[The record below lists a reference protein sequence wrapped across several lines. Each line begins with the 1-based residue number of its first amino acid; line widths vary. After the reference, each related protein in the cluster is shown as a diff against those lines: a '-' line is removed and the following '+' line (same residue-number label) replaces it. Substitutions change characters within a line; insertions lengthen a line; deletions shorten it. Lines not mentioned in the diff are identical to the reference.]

1 MSSTPSVEEKKPDA
15 FGGQLDTHTSDVE
28 RRKEKAIYT
37 NEEMQTH
44 SHAQITLPAML
55 LGIGICVGGF
65 LFGYDLGVISG
76 CLIMNPFIDVMG
88 VYDPSSKLANAQGF
102 VLTSD
107 RQSLITALLSAGTFI
122 GALAQAPISDYMG
135 RRMSMLVWATL
146 FSIGAVIQT
155 ASGESSN
162 TDANLGQI
170 VAGRTIA
177 GLGVGALSG
186 LAPLYL
192 AETAPKA
199 IRGAMVSCYQ
209 LFIIAGIAVSYI
221 ILFGT
226 FRITDSSACW
236 RIPVGLQLLWGLL
249 LIVIMIL
256 LPESPRW
263 LLQKER
269 DQEARKVMAKMRGL
283 PVEGG
288 DASPVARQMM
298 EDDVDEMLEGIREE
312 ARTFEG
318 YNYLSGYKLCFTS
331 EQQMWRRTLTGCM
344 LQFLQQL
351 CGQNFY
357 YLYGPTLFKQA
368 NVPLEPLL
376 IQLIFGVVSLIC
388 TVPALLMI
396 EKVGR
401 RKSLI
406 WGAILQAICA
416 FVVAFVG
423 HYGLPHGTNAVAT
436 TPSQK
441 NSANVFIAFAVLHLA
456 FYSMFWGPTPWI
468 FCSENFPQHLR
479 AKCISLCSATNW
491 IWNFLLAFFSNK
503 VADKYG
509 TFIMLI
515 FGSVLVVAAIFSYLA
530 VPELKGLSLEQ
541 VNEMYEDK
549 KLKPWNTTKWQPQTG
564 RDTNRSAI
572 GLSHIIKLGSKKQS
586 QA

>member
-1 MSSTPSVEEKKPDA
+1 MSSTPSVEEKKPDS
-15 FGGQLDTHTSDVE
+15 FGHLDTHTSDVE
-28 RRKEKAIYT
+28 RKQDYKVAYSQDD
-37 NEEMQTH
+37 MQTH

-76 CLIMNPFIDVMG
+76 CLIMNPFINVMG
-88 VYDPSSKLANAQGF
+88 VYDPTAMGANAQGY
-102 VLTSD
+102 VLSAD

-122 GALAQAPISDYMG
+122 GALAQAPISDFMG
-135 RRMSMLVWATL
+135 RRKSMLVWAAT

-162 TDANLGQI
+162 TAANVGQI

-209 LFIIAGIAVSYI
+209 LFIIAGICVSYI

-226 FRITDSSACW
+226 YRIKESSACW

-249 LIVIMIL
+249 LIVIML
-256 LPESPRW
+256 ALPESPRW

-269 DQEARKVMAKMRGL
+269 DQEARKVMARMRGL
-283 PVEGG
+283 PLEGG
-288 DASPVARQMM
+288 DASPIARQMM
-298 EDDVDEMLEGIREE
+298 EEDVTEMLEGIREE

-318 YNYLSGYKLCFTS
+318 YNYLTGYKLCFS
-331 EQQMWRRTLTGCM
+331 GEQQMWRRTLTGCM

-357 YLYGPTLFKQA
+357 YLYGPTLFVKA
-368 NVPLEPLL
+368 NVNLEPLL

-423 HYGLPHGTNAVAT
+423 HYGIPQGQGQKAT

-491 IWNFLLAFFSNK
+491 IWNFLLSFFSNK
-503 VADKYG
+503 IADKYNS
-509 TFIMLI
+509 FIMLI
-515 FGSVLVVAAIFSYLA
+515 FGSVLIVAAIFSYLA

-549 KLKPWNTTKWQPQTG
+549 RLKPWNTSKWQPQTG

-572 GLSHIIKLGSKKQS
+572 GLSHILKLGSKKQS
-586 QA
+586 QV

>member
-15 FGGQLDTHTSDVE
+15 YGHLDTHTTDVE
-28 RRKEKAIYT
+28 RKQDYKSAYSQDD
-37 NEEMQTH
+37 MQTH

-76 CLIMNPFIDVMG
+76 CLIMNPFIRVMG
-88 VYDPSSKLANAQGF
+88 IYDPSDMHANAEGY
-102 VLTSD
+102 VLSDD

-135 RRMSMLVWATL
+135 RRKSMLVWAAT

-155 ASGESSN
+155 ASGESADSA
-162 TDANLGQI
+162 AN
-170 VAGRTIA
+170 
-177 GLGVGALSG
+177 VG
-186 LAPLYL
+186 
-192 AETAPKA
+192 
-199 IRGAMVSCYQ
+199 IC
-209 LFIIAGIAVSYI
+209 VSYI

-226 FRITDSSACW
+226 YRIKESSACW

-249 LIVIMIL
+249 LIAIML
-256 LPESPRW
+256 ALPESPRW

-269 DQEARKVMAKMRGL
+269 DQEARKVMARMRGL
-283 PVEGG
+283 PLDGN

-298 EDDVDEMLEGIREE
+298 EEDVDEMLEGIREE

-318 YNYLSGYKLCFTS
+318 YNYLTGYKLCFS
-331 EQQMWRRTLTGCM
+331 GEQQMWRRTLTGCM

-401 RKSLI
+401 RKSLV
-406 WGAILQAICA
+406 WGAILQALCA
-416 FVVAFVG
+416 FIVAFVG
-423 HYGLPHGTNAVAT
+423 HYGLPQGENAKAT
-436 TPSQK
+436 TPSEK
-441 NSANVFIAFAVLHLA
+441 SSANVFIAFAVLHLA

-491 IWNFLLAFFSNK
+491 IWNFLLSFFSNK
-503 VADKYG
+503 IATKYG

-515 FGSVLVVAAIFSYLA
+515 FGSVLIVAAIFSYLA

-549 KLKPWNTTKWQPQTG
+549 RLKPWNTSEWQPQTG

-586 QA
+586 QV

>member
-1 MSSTPSVEEKKPDA
+1 
-15 FGGQLDTHTSDVE
+15 
-28 RRKEKAIYT
+28 
-37 NEEMQTH
+37 MQVH

-55 LGIGICVGGF
+55 LGVGICVGGF

-76 CLIMNPFIDVMG
+76 CLIMEPFIRVMG
-88 VYDPSSKLANAQGF
+88 VYDPTAMLADSEGYLLSAN
-102 VLTSD
+102 
-107 RQSLITALLSAGTFI
+107 RQSLITALLSAGTFF
-122 GALAQAPISDYMG
+122 GALAQAPISDFMG
-135 RRMSMLVWATL
+135 RRKSMLVWAIT
-146 FSIGAVIQT
+146 FSIGAIIQT
-155 ASGESSN
+155 TSGESAN
-162 TDANLGQI
+162 TAANVGQI

-209 LFIIAGIAVSYI
+209 LFIIAGICVSYC
-221 ILFGT
+221 ILYGT
-226 FRITDSSACW
+226 YTIKTSSACW
-236 RIPVGLQLLWGLL
+236 RIPVALQLLWGLV
-249 LIVIMIL
+249 LIVIML
-256 LPESPRW
+256 ALPESPRW

-269 DQEARKVMAKMRGL
+269 APEARKVMARMRGL
-283 PVEGG
+283 PLEGG
-288 DASPVARQMM
+288 DAAPAARQLM
-298 EDDVDEMLEGIREE
+298 EEDVEEMLEGIREE

-318 YNYLSGYKLCFTS
+318 YNYLTGYKLCFST

-344 LQFLQQL
+344 LQLLQQL

-357 YLYGPTLFKQA
+357 YLYGPTLFTQA

-401 RKSLI
+401 RKSLV

-416 FVVAFVG
+416 FTVAFVG
-423 HYGLPHGTNAVAT
+423 HYGLPHGKNAKAT

-441 NSANVFIAFAVLHLA
+441 SSANAFIAFAVLHLA

-479 AKCISLCSATNW
+479 AKAISLCSATNW
-491 IWNFLLAFFSNK
+491 IWNFLLSFFSNK
-503 VADKYG
+503 ISDKYG

-515 FGSVLVVAAIFSYLA
+515 FGSVLVFAAIFSYLV

-549 KLKPWNTTKWQPQTG
+549 KLKPWNSGKWQPQTG

-572 GLSHIIKLGSKKQS
+572 GLSHILKLGTKKQS
-586 QA
+586 QVL